1 MEISRL
7 SSKGQVT
14 IPKSIRDFL
23 QVNEGDRI
31 AFIQNESGV
40 LITKAS
46 LIALQNIQNV
56 ISNEMKE
63 KGITEEDVLI
73 ELENVRKEMWD
84 ERNR

>member
-56 ISNEMKE
+56 ISNEMNE
-63 KGITEEDVLI
+63 KGITEEDVLN